1 MYVSAPLLARSECRR
16 ARVRGRARGQFT
28 PPEIVDCSLVSS
40 CVAGSR
46 GTEGGGAWVVR
57 VDIGA
62 SVAPGIWTGGRP
74 WVELWLAKESNG
86 FGGAHPLEG

>member
-1 MYVSAPLLARSECRR
+1 M
-16 ARVRGRARGQFT
+16 
-28 PPEIVDCSLVSS
+28 
-40 CVAGSR
+40 
-46 GTEGGGAWVVR
+46 R

-86 FGGAHPLEG
+86 FGGAHPLEGSGRDLPLAKAENRTPGADHNLFNKTHPGEHRSQGPDVRPGYKEGNS